1 MTIESRRIAGLALP
15 FLLFV
20 VPSGLTAQAVTPT
33 LPGSNIKH
41 ILLVSID
48 GMHALD
54 FSNCAQ
60 GIASINSGKPY
71 CPNLAQLQTT
81 GVTYTAAST
90 TKPSDSFPG
99 LLSEIT
105 GGTTRSVGVF
115 YDVSY
120 DRSLAPPTVT
130 TPYGVPGGPCPGA
143 VGTIVEYDESIEY
156 DYTQLFGGGGINP
169 KYLPRDP
176 NTCAPIYPHTYVRVN
191 TVFNVIHSSG
201 GYTAWSDKHY
211 AYDIVN
217 GHPGGGVDDLFTPEV
232 NSNVIPLPTVK
243 GCSPLPDPSPSVTD
257 WTTSFQD
264 IQCYD
269 GLKVGAVLN
278 WINGL
283 TSTGQ
288 PKGRVPVLFGM
299 NFQAV
304 SVGQKLVENGV
315 AGGYMDSTG
324 TPTPQLLSEIQFVD
338 TSIGQFVA
346 NLKSAGLWNSTL
358 IIITAKH
365 GQSPIDPNRT
375 FRIPGDDPT
384 TNPPSVIIQNAL
396 GASSVVNAD
405 EDDVSMVWLA
415 NQAQTTA
422 AVQALQ
428 ANETE
433 YGAGEIF
440 SGNSLKLLYN
450 DPLVDPRTP
459 DIIVAPNVGVVYTG
473 GKGKIAEH
481 GGRAQD
487 DTNVMLLVS
496 NPAIAKPGTYNSPV
510 FTTQIAPTILEAL
523 VLGPNNLDSVRAENT
538 PDLPGFD
545 IFSLAI
551 PGGTLPYNFYY
562 PPAPAPPQ

>member
-1 MTIESRRIAGLALP
+1 MTRKSTIAGLALP
-15 FLLFV
+15 FLLSIA
-20 VPSGLTAQAVTPT
+20 PSSLTAQSVAPV
-33 LPGSNIKH
+33 LPGSNIKNVML
-41 ILLVSID
+41 ISID

-54 FSNCAQ
+54 FANCAQ
-60 GIASINSGKPY
+60 GIPGANGGKPY
-71 CPNLAQLQTT
+71 CPSLAQLQTM
-81 GVTYTAAST
+81 GVNYTNAST

-99 LLSEIT
+99 LLSELT
-105 GGTTRSVGVF
+105 GGTPRSVGVY

-120 DRSLAPPTVT
+120 DRSLAPPKVT
-130 TPYGVPGGPCPGA
+130 TPYGVPGGPCPGP
-143 VGTIVEYDESIEY
+143 VGTIVELDESITY
-156 DYTQLFGGGGINP
+156 DYTKLNGGGGINP
-169 KYLPRDP
+169 DYLPRDP
-176 NTCAPIYPHTYVRVN
+176 NTCMPVYPHQYVRVN
-191 TVFNVIHSSG
+191 TIFDVIKSNG
-201 GYTAWSDKHY
+201 GYTAWSDKHF

-217 GHPGGGVDDLFTPEV
+217 GHPGGGVDDLYTPEV
-232 NSNVIPLPTVK
+232 NSYAVPLPSVT
-243 GCSPLPDPSPSVTD
+243 GCNPLPDPPPAGND
-257 WTTSFQD
+257 WTQSFQN

-269 GLKVGAVLN
+269 SLKVNAVLN

-283 TSTGQ
+283 TSSGQ
-288 PKGRVPVLFGM
+288 PKGQVPAIFGM

-315 AGGYMDSTG
+315 PGGYMDAGG
-324 TPTPQLLSEIQFVD
+324 TPTPKLLSEIQFVD
-338 TSIGQFVA
+338 TSIGKFVA
-346 NLKSAGLWNSTL
+346 ALKSAGLTNSTL

-365 GQSPIDPNRT
+365 GQSPIDPKRT
-375 FRIPGDDPT
+375 FRIPADDST

-415 NQAQTTA
+415 DQTKTVA
-422 AVQALQ
+422 AVEALE

-440 SGNSLKLLYN
+440 YGNSLKLLYP
-450 DPLVDPRTP
+450 DPLIDPRTP

-473 GKGKIAEH
+473 GKHKISEH

-496 NPAIAKPGTYNSPV
+496 NPAFTKPVTYNSPV

-523 VLGPNNLDSVRAENT
+523 VIGPNSLDSVRAENT
-538 PDLPGFD
+538 QPLPGFD
-545 IFSLAI
+545 IFSIAI

-562 PPAPAPPQ
+562 HPQ

>member
-1 MTIESRRIAGLALP
+1 MTRKSGRAAGLALP
-15 FLLFV
+15 FLLSIA
-20 VPSGLTAQAVTPT
+20 PSGLSAQTPT
-33 LPGSNIKH
+33 LPGSNIKQVML
-41 ILLVSID
+41 ISID

-54 FSNCAQ
+54 FSNCVQ

-81 GVTYTAAST
+81 GVTYTSAST

-105 GGTTRSVGVF
+105 GGTPRSVGVF

-130 TPYGVPGGPCPGA
+130 TPYGVPGGPCPGP
-143 VGTIVEYDESIEY
+143 VGTIVELDESITY

-169 KYLPRDP
+169 NYLPRDP
-176 NTCAPIYPHTYVRVN
+176 NTCMPLYPHTYVRVN
-191 TVFNVIHSSG
+191 TVFNVIKANG
-201 GYTAWSDKHY
+201 GYTAWSDKHF

-217 GHPGGGVDDLFTPEV
+217 GHSGGGVDDLYTPEV
-232 NSNVIPLPTVK
+232 NSNAVPLSWVP
-243 GCSPLPDPSPSVTD
+243 GCSPLPDPNPKVGD

-269 GLKVGAVLN
+269 STKVMAVLN

-283 TSTGQ
+283 TSAGQ
-288 PKGRVPVLFGM
+288 PKGRVPTIFGM

-315 AGGYMDSTG
+315 PGGYMDSTG

-338 TSIGQFVA
+338 TSIGKFVA
-346 NLKSAGLWNSTL
+346 ALQSAGLSNSTL

-375 FRIPGDDPT
+375 FRIPADDPT

-415 NQAQTTA
+415 NQAQTAA

-428 ANETE
+428 ANETH

-473 GKGKIAEH
+473 GKAKISEH

-487 DTNVMLLVS
+487 DTNVMLLVA
-496 NPAIAKPGTYNSPV
+496 NPYFTKPVTYNSPV

-523 VLGPNNLDSVRAENT
+523 VIGPNNLDSVRAENT
-538 PDLPGFD
+538 SSLPGFD
-545 IFSLAI
+545 IFSIAI

-562 PPAPAPPQ
+562 YPQQ

>member
-1 MTIESRRIAGLALP
+1 MTTRLSTIARLTLP
-15 FLLFV
+15 ILLSIA
-20 VPSGLTAQAVTPT
+20 PSGLTAQTPT
-33 LPGSNIKH
+33 LPGSNVKH
-41 ILLVSID
+41 VMLISID

-54 FSNCAQ
+54 FANCSQ
-60 GIASINSGKPY
+60 GIASINGGKPY

-105 GGTTRSVGVF
+105 GGTPRSVGVY

-130 TPYGVPGGPCPGA
+130 TPYGVPGGPCPGP
-143 VGTIVEYDESIEY
+143 VGTIVELDESITY

-169 KYLPRDP
+169 NYLPRDP
-176 NTCAPIYPHTYVRVN
+176 NTCMPVYPHSYVRVN
-191 TVFNVIHSSG
+191 TVFNVIKSSG
-201 GYTAWSDKHY
+201 GYTAWSDKHF

-217 GHPGGGVDDLFTPEV
+217 GHPGGGVDDLYTPEV
-232 NSNVIPLPTVK
+232 NSNAVPLSWVP
-243 GCSPLPDPSPSVTD
+243 GCSPLPDTNPNVGD

-269 GLKVGAVLN
+269 STKVIAVLN
-278 WINGL
+278 WINGK
-283 TSTGQ
+283 SSSGQ
-288 PKGRVPVLFGM
+288 PTGRVPTIFGM

-315 AGGYMDSTG
+315 PGGYMDSTG

-338 TSIGQFVA
+338 TSIGSFVA
-346 NLKSAGLWNSTL
+346 AIKSAGLWNSTL

-375 FRIPGDDPT
+375 FRIPADDAS

-415 NQAQTTA
+415 NQTQTAA

-450 DPLVDPRTP
+450 DPLIDPRTP

-473 GKGKIAEH
+473 GKKKISEH

-496 NPAIAKPGTYNSPV
+496 SPYFTKPVTYNSPV

-523 VLGPNNLDSVRAENT
+523 VIGPNNLESVRAENT
-538 PDLPGFD
+538 SSLPGFD
-545 IFSLAI
+545 IFSIAI

-562 PPAPAPPQ
+562 YPQQ

>member
-1 MTIESRRIAGLALP
+1 MTLQSSKIAGLALP
-15 FLLFV
+15 LLLFV
-20 VPSGLTAQAVTPT
+20 APSGLTAQAVTPV

-41 ILLVSID
+41 VMLISID

-60 GIASINSGKPY
+60 GIAGINNGKPY

-81 GVTYTAAST
+81 GITYTAAST

-217 GHPGGGVDDLFTPEV
+217 GHPGGAVDDLFTPEV
-232 NSNVIPLPTVK
+232 NSNVIPLPSVK
-243 GCSPLPDPSPSVTD
+243 GCNPLPDPSPSVTD

-269 GLKVGAVLN
+269 ALKVNAVVN

-288 PKGRVPVLFGM
+288 PKGPVPVLFGM

-338 TSIGQFVA
+338 TSIGAFVA
-346 NLKSAGLWNSTL
+346 NLKSAGLTNSTL

-365 GQSPIDPNRT
+365 GQSPIDPKRT
-375 FRIPGDDPT
+375 LRIPADDPS

-415 NQAQTTA
+415 DQTKTSA

-473 GKGKIAEH
+473 GKGKISEH

-487 DTNVMLLVS
+487 DVNVMLLVS
-496 NPAIAKPGTYNSPV
+496 NPAITKPVTYNSPV
-510 FTTQIAPTILEAL
+510 FTTQVAPTILEAL
-523 VLGPNNLDSVRAENT
+523 VIGPNNLDSVRAENT
-538 PDLPGFD
+538 PSLPGFD
-545 IFSLAI
+545 IFSIAI

-562 PPAPAPPQ
+562 PPSPAQPE

>member
-1 MTIESRRIAGLALP
+1 MLRLSTIAGLTLP
-15 FLLFV
+15 ILLSIA
-20 VPSGLTAQAVTPT
+20 PSGLTAQTPT

-41 ILLVSID
+41 VMLISID

-54 FSNCAQ
+54 FANCAQ
-60 GIASINSGKPY
+60 GIAGISNGKPY
-71 CPNLAQLQTT
+71 CPNLAQLETT
-81 GVTYTAAST
+81 GVNYTNAST

-105 GGTTRSVGVF
+105 GGTPRSVGVF

-130 TPYGVPGGPCPGA
+130 TPYGVPGGPCPGP
-143 VGTIVEYDESIEY
+143 VGTIVELDESITY

-169 KYLPRDP
+169 NYLPRDP
-176 NTCAPIYPHTYVRVN
+176 HTCMPVYPHSYVRVN
-191 TVFNVIHSSG
+191 TVFNVIKANG
-201 GYTAWSDKHY
+201 GYTAWSDKHF

-217 GHPGGGVDDLFTPEV
+217 GHPGGGVDDLYTPEV
-232 NSNVIPLPTVK
+232 NSNAVPLSWVP
-243 GCSPLPDPSPSVTD
+243 GCSPLPDPSPNVGD

-269 GLKVGAVLN
+269 STKVIAVLN
-278 WINGL
+278 WINGK
-283 TSTGQ
+283 SSSGQ
-288 PKGRVPVLFGM
+288 ANGRVPTIFGM

-315 AGGYMDSTG
+315 PGGYTDAGG

-338 TSIGQFVA
+338 ASIGKFVA
-346 NLKSAGLWNSTL
+346 ALQSAGLSSSTL

-365 GQSPIDPNRT
+365 GQSPIDPNRI
-375 FRIPGDDPT
+375 FRIPADDAS

-415 NQAQTTA
+415 DQTKTLP
-422 AVQALQ
+422 AVQALE

-440 SGNSLKLLYN
+440 FGNSLKLLYN
-450 DPLVDPRTP
+450 DPLIDPRTP

-473 GKGKIAEH
+473 GKKKISEH

-496 NPAIAKPGTYNSPV
+496 NPYFTKPVAYNSPV

-523 VLGPNNLDSVRAENT
+523 VIGPNNLDSVRAENT
-538 PDLPGFD
+538 SSLPGFD
-545 IFSLAI
+545 IFSIAI
-551 PGGTLPYNFYY
+551 PGGTLPYSFYY
-562 PPAPAPPQ
+562 YPQQ